1 MFCPNC
7 GFGLA
12 PENNFCPN
20 CGCPVEKAAPEAPA
34 RPGYNGVPYPT
45 KAPAQP
51 VGRPG
56 YNGVPYPT
64 KDQVYPLYQPAVPA
78 PPAKPEKSPEAKAMR
93 RAYNLGTLWSAV
105 IFLVQSTVVSVV
117 LFVALMLM
125 IIPLVAGFSYSSG
138 IFDTVQRVLEAIS
151 DPRFSTVVGI
161 IYAAAYAGGLGLG
174 FLISKTI
181 RKRVE
186 AKAPERQPL
195 AAGQFV
201 FIALVAFGLWGV
213 GVIIGN
219 WTELLLPIP
228 NGAGF
233 MNSIPMLIVAMIGAP
248 IFEELIFR
256 KFLIDRLLPFGEKA
270 AVIFTALLFGMAHM
284 NAGQFFLAFLLGLL
298 FALVYIRTGKI
309 IYTMALHFMIN
320 TTASLDAI
328 GCMIFGDVFDTI
340 WLILVLALAAAG
352 VAACFAARK
361 LDYFRLAPN
370 REPEANWAAF
380 RGWGFILVKILTVV
394 SVIGMG
400 LVSVL
405 TGIPEY
411 GAAALLHLLPAA
423 LAVVAI
429 FLIPAKALKKCEPL
443 PTEEAEDIPEAE
455 KSEE

>member
-20 CGCPVEKAAPEAPA
+20 CGLPVAKTAPEAPP

-45 KAPAQP
+45 KGQVQPAYP
-51 VGRPG
+51 V
-56 YNGVPYPT
+56 YA
-64 KDQVYPLYQPAVPA
+64 PAVPA

-93 RAYNLGTLWSAV
+93 RAYNLGTLWTAV
-105 IFLVQSTVVSVV
+105 TFLVQSTVLSLV
-117 LFVALMLM
+117 LTVAIFALILPAFMGAAL
-125 IIPLVAGFSYSSG
+125 SG
-138 IFDTVQRVLEAIS
+138 NFFDSLERILEFLS
-151 DPRFSTVVGI
+151 DPAFSTVVGI
-161 IYAAAYAGGLGLG
+161 IYAVAYAGGMGLG

-181 RKRVE
+181 RRRVE
-186 AKAPERQPL
+186 ARAPERKPL

-219 WTELLLPIP
+219 WTELILPSSA
-228 NGAGF
+228 NTSF
-233 MNSIPMLIVAMIGAP
+233 MNGIPMLLVAMIGAP
-248 IFEELIFR
+248 VFEELIFR

-298 FALVYIRTGKI
+298 LALVYIRTGNI
-309 IYTMALHFMIN
+309 LYTMALHFMIN

-340 WLILVLALAAAG
+340 WLILVLVLAAAG
-352 VAACFAARK
+352 VAACFAAKK
-361 LDYFRLAPN
+361 LDFFRLEPN

-411 GAAALLHLLPAA
+411 GAAALLHLIPAA

-429 FLIPAKALKKCEPL
+429 FLIPAKALKKSEPL
-443 PTEEAEDIPEAE
+443 PAETASPWMGRL
-455 KSEE
+455 